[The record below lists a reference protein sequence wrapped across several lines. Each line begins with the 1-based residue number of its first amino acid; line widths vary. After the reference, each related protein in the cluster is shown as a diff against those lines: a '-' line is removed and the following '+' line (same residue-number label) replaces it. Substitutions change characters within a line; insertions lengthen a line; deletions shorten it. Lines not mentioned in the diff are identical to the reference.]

1 MLWYDTILLP
11 PFQIIHWCFI
21 FWCGPVPSSGLDDWM
36 MGWPTNSRTYQLS
49 IPSKER
55 ENISHQTGSVGK
67 DYESNYNHIVV
78 IPQAW
83 ITKKTTYPPKKT
95 SSRWWFQKFVIF
107 IPTKYLGKWFDLT
120 NLFADGWFNHQ
131 QVIIYTV
138 FFFPKKS
145 VPTAFGQIF
154 KHVGGWKG
162 WHVIRWPFPGGFLS
176 QQVAIYFCDF
186 VCVHDVWAIY
196 NIRIF
201 PGRVVTPNLGLVR
214 ESCQNGRKNK
224 VKDLY

>member
-1 MLWYDTILLP
+1 MLSYLYNIYIYIMHAMIWYHSASTLSNHSLM
-11 PFQIIHWCFI
+11 FHFLVCT
-21 FWCGPVPSSGLDDWM
+21 SSLKWIGWLDDGM
-36 MGWPTNSRTYQLS
+36 AYKKSNLPMLS

-67 DYESNYNHIVV
+67 
-78 IPQAW
+78 
-83 ITKKTTYPPKKT
+83 
-95 SSRWWFQKFVIF
+95 
-107 IPTKYLGKWFDLT
+107 
-120 NLFADGWFNHQ
+120 
-131 QVIIYTV
+131 II
-138 FFFPKKS
+138 
-145 VPTAFGQIF
+145 IF
-154 KHVGGWKG
+154 KHVGGWEG

-214 ESCQNGRKNK
+214 ESCQNGRKK
-224 VKDLY
+224 